1 MKVLIVG
8 CGDLGSAIGLA
19 LVAQGHQVWGARR
32 QPDRLPEALHPLLW
46 DLSEEA
52 PTLPA
57 VDYLIYSVAAD
68 AFSEEAYEHAYV
80 HGPKQVLA
88 ALAAQDIRP
97 QHGFFVSSSS
107 VYGQVEGE
115 DVDET
120 TPTQPEGFAG
130 RLMLAGESVWADADF
145 PVTSLRLTGLY
156 GPGRERLINQVRNG
170 RIAPEN
176 PVQYTNRI
184 HRDDAAGVVAHLL
197 ALNIEGQSL
206 DACYLVSDQ
215 DSAPLHEVMRWLA
228 RQLKVTPSQAV
239 DTPLRRRGSKRC
251 SSERLQHTGY
261 RFLYPTFKEGYAALL
276 GLTLDAKGEAKP
288 SKA

>member
-32 QPDRLPEALHPLLW
+32 QPDRLPESLQPVLW
-46 DLSEEA
+46 DLSDEA
-52 PTLPA
+52 PILPA
-57 VDYLIYSVAAD
+57 VDYVIYSVAAD
-68 AFSEEAYEHAYV
+68 AFNEEAYEQAYLE
-80 HGPKQVLA
+80 GPKQVLA
-88 ALAAQDIRP
+88 ALNEQNIRP
-97 QHGFFVSSSS
+97 QHGFFISSSS

-130 RLMLAGESVWADADF
+130 RLMLAGESVWTEADF
-145 PVTSLRLTGLY
+145 PVASLRLTGLY
-156 GPGRERLINQVRNG
+156 GPGRERLINQVRGG
-170 RIAPEN
+170 RVAPET

-197 ALNIEGQSL
+197 ALHVEGQSL
-206 DACYLVSDQ
+206 DQCYLVSDQ
-215 DSAPLHEVMRWLA
+215 DSASLHDVMSWLA
-228 RQLKVTPSQAV
+228 RQLKVTPSQVVEA
-239 DTPLRRRGSKRC
+239 PLRRRSSKRC
-251 SSERLQHTGY
+251 SSERLQKTGY

-276 GLTLDAKGEAKP
+276 GLSLDAQGEAKT
-288 SKA
+288 AEG